1 MSKENLVQMSIRI
14 DPDTLKKINELNKRH
29 TYWKRNAIINHL
41 LTTLMN
47 DFTDGQLWNMMRRP
61 YYPRNEVRTCYEITD
76 LLKDKKQ

>member
-14 DPDTLKKINELNKRH
+14 DPDTLKKIEELGKRH

-47 DFTDGQLWNMMRRP
+47 DFTDGQLWNMMRRG

-76 LLKDKKQ
+76 LLKDLKQ